1 MVIFGKLKVGDIV
14 QKISVSRGYSR
25 RRHPKHTEND
35 SKYEEAHG
43 GYMDAIGIV
52 TQIETGYSCY
62 VKFDPLDD
70 DPAEMFAY
78 QLRKVGRIK

>member
-52 TQIETGYSCY
+52 TQIAIDYVK

-70 DPAEMFAY
+70 DPPEMFAY
-78 QLRKVGRIK
+78 QLRKVGRIQ